1 MRQCLKILAV
11 EEEEVQEVV
20 QPEEESQRFSEH
32 KLQEGVDE
40 EARETSEEVAEAG
53 EDEVVEASVE
63 EGEEIGVVE
72 AALVDNYSLRY
83 RGPRMMNK

>member
-1 MRQCLKILAV
+1 M
-11 EEEEVQEVV
+11 V

-32 KLQEGVDE
+32 KLQEGGDE
-40 EARETSEEVAEAG
+40 EARVTSEEVAEA

>member
-1 MRQCLKILAV
+1 MRQCLKTLAV
-11 EEEEVQEVV
+11 EEEEVREVV
-20 QPEEESQRFSEH
+20 QPEEESQQFSER

-40 EARETSEEVAEAG
+40 EARVTLEEVAEV

-63 EGEEIGVVE
+63 EAEEVVVVA

-83 RGPRMMNK
+83 KRP

>member
-1 MRQCLKILAV
+1 M
-11 EEEEVQEVV
+11 V

-40 EARETSEEVAEAG
+40 EARVTSEEVAEA

-63 EGEEIGVVE
+63 EEEEIGVVE
-72 AALVDNYSLRY
+72 AALVDKNSLRY
-83 RGPRMMNK
+83 KGPRMMNE

>member
-1 MRQCLKILAV
+1 MRQCLKTLAV
-11 EEEEVQEVV
+11 EEEEVREVV
-20 QPEEESQRFSEH
+20 QPEEESQQFSER

-40 EARETSEEVAEAG
+40 EARVTLEEVAEV

-63 EGEEIGVVE
+63 EAEEVVVVA

-83 RGPRMMNK
+83 KGP

>member
-1 MRQCLKILAV
+1 M
-11 EEEEVQEVV
+11 V

-40 EARETSEEVAEAG
+40 EARVTSEEVAEAE

-63 EGEEIGVVE
+63 EEEEIGVVE
-72 AALVDNYSLRY
+72 AALVDKNSLRY
-83 RGPRMMNK
+83 KGPRMINE

>member
-1 MRQCLKILAV
+1 M

-20 QPEEESQRFSEH
+20 QPEEENQQFSEH

-40 EARETSEEVAEAG
+40 EARVTSEEVAEA

-63 EGEEIGVVE
+63 EAEEVAAVE
-72 AALVDNYSLRY
+72 AALVVDNYSLRDK
-83 RGPRMMNK
+83 GP

>member
-1 MRQCLKILAV
+1 M
-11 EEEEVQEVV
+11 V
-20 QPEEESQRFSEH
+20 QPEEESQQFSEH

-40 EARETSEEVAEAG
+40 EARVTSEEVAEA

-63 EGEEIGVVE
+63 EEEEIGVVE

>member
-32 KLQEGVDE
+32 KLQEGADE
-40 EARETSEEVAEAG
+40 GARVTSEEVAEA

-63 EGEEIGVVE
+63 EEEEIGVVE